1 MTGNVSNRTN
11 EKMFHKTNA
20 GESIERTGV
29 WCFTNTQKAT
39 RTPYVN
45 MHRSCGYGVYGA
57 RVPPSLCVLRALGS
71 SSIVWDISKVR
82 MQQNALAG
90 DHASNRMEPVHS
102 FSLAAQMRIKIL
114 GESMLDSSTG
124 CSAFLSHLQGHW
136 LRRPV
141 PSLWYDFLFGQGD
154 VRTVAPFFPR
164 SVTSRSAGL

>member
-1 MTGNVSNRTN
+1 LL
-11 EKMFHKTNA
+11 
-20 GESIERTGV
+20 
-29 WCFTNTQKAT
+29 TQQHVDCAVRQVPADRDPSMLLLGT
-39 RTPYVN
+39 DRFISLQ
-45 MHRSCGYGVYGA
+45 SCGGLFSSRCKYSVYGA
-57 RVPPSLCVLRALGS
+57 RVPPSLCLCVLRTPGS
-71 SSIVWDISKVR
+71 SCIVWDISKVR

-136 LRRPV
+136 LQRPV
-141 PSLWYDFLFGQGD
+141 PSLWYDFLFGQGN
-154 VRTVAPFFPR
+154 VRTGAPFFPR